1 MHSSLLLQPLTT
13 IKENY
18 NYVNYV
24 FCLPFGLIVD
34 EFHCLSTYALKSPPQ
49 FSTSFL
55 ISVQEIVARIRPL
68 HIYIEILMSLILK
81 QVQKRQGDFFCISLP
96 EA

>member
-1 MHSSLLLQPLTT
+1 MHSSLLLQLLTT

-34 EFHCLSTYALKSPPQ
+34 EFHCLSMLQSPSQ

-55 ISVQEIVARIRPL
+55 ISVQEMVATIRPL
-68 HIYIEILMSLILK
+68 TPTLK
-81 QVQKRQGDFFCISLP
+81 FL
-96 EA
+96 